1 MGQAS
6 WGHRDLP
13 VSISLELANKYA
25 SPRPDFLGAGDI
37 TQDLTLGLSVS
48 LACGIF
54 LGETRHTPPSLSFTF
69 LISFYRIFLHHLL
82 AYDVFTNP
90 LNNFCF
96 FTWKINN
103 TLRSHSE
110 ESYYVSL
117 CFLELSCLVPGNLCK
132 TWRQPS
138 HSCGSH
144 HSGSHGTSNST
155 ELREVPY
162 GFVLF
167 SLGYKVIVSTAPKWS
182 FHFRNWKQLS
192 VDSGNQYQ
200 KSVFP
205 SLLI

>member
-13 VSISLELANKYA
+13 DSISLELANKYA

-54 LGETRHTPPSLSFTF
+54 LGETRHTPPELSFTF
-69 LISFYRIFLHHLL
+69 LINFYRIFFTSSSCVWCFLLILSTISVFLHE
-82 AYDVFTNP
+82 
-90 LNNFCF
+90 
-96 FTWKINN
+96 KINN
-103 TLRSHSE
+103 TLRSQSE

-117 CFLELSCLVPGNLCK
+117 CFLELSGLVPGNLCE

-144 HSGSHGTSNST
+144 HSGNHGTSNST
-155 ELREVPY
+155 GLREVPY

-167 SLGYKVIVSTAPKWS
+167 SLGYKSVNSTQVIFP
-182 FHFRNWKQLS
+182 F
-192 VDSGNQYQ
+192 Q
-200 KSVFP
+200 KLKATFSR
-205 SLLI
+205 